1 MAYHFCGD
9 HRTPVFITDSSRRL
23 SLGSLLS
30 KSPSKPF
37 GCVSIYT
44 PPPSPALRN
53 MSLPDDG
60 LAVSP
65 SGPPSSVLTSST
77 QPALE
82 IYHHPRY
89 SKGPPKSMLFKH
101 SRHYKENEPS
111 EQELP
116 ILSVS
121 QNEPLAKPTIEFSY
135 LNRMKLAI
143 FPPRE
148 IAANRVTVRK
158 ICRGRRD
165 EKDMLIEVPQPM
177 NFVNCLLLMDI
188 PLRKAL
194 QPFALLALRSFYAPY
209 RSYVSQSRLSEL
221 IHHLLED
228 LTDLYFLVLSLY
240 TLTLNMPACR
250 ITYLEGRLI
259 GSSPTE
265 RSSLRKSIE
274 EQRTDP
280 SWGHYTK
287 RYSQT
292 CGFTRDELESAA
304 LKLPGNLDLVFWNYI
319 EGAWA

>member
-1 MAYHFCGD
+1 MAYNFCGD
-9 HRTPVFITDSSRRL
+9 HRTPVLMTDSSRRL
-23 SLGSLLS
+23 SLGSLSS
-30 KSPSKPF
+30 KAPSKAF
-37 GCVSIYT
+37 GCVSLYT
-44 PPPSPALRN
+44 PPPSPAVRN
-53 MSLPDDG
+53 ISLPCNR
-60 LAVSP
+60 LAILP

-89 SKGPPKSMLFKH
+89 SKDPPKSTLFEH
-101 SRHYKENEPS
+101 SRHYNENEPS
-111 EQELP
+111 ERELP
-116 ILSVS
+116 LLSVS
-121 QNEPLAKPTIEFSY
+121 QYKPLAKSTIEFSY
-135 LNRMKLAI
+135 LNRMTLAI

-165 EKDMLIEVPQPM
+165 EEDLIIEVPQPM
-177 NFVNCLLLMDI
+177 NFVNCLLLMHI

-194 QPFALLALRSFYAPY
+194 QPFVLLALRSFYEPY
-209 RSYVSQSRLSEL
+209 RSYVSQNRLSEL

-228 LTDLYFLVLSLY
+228 VTDLYFLVLSLF
-240 TLTLNMPACR
+240 TLTLNMSACR

-274 EQRTDP
+274 EQRTHP
-280 SWGHYTK
+280 SWGHYTR

-304 LKLPGNLDLVFWNYI
+304 LKLPGNLDLVFRNYI
-319 EGAWA
+319 EGA